1 MHKMHKST
9 ASLPKSKVK
18 KKNWSNNSDMT
29 EKDVVKVSE
38 EYKMCFLAQNVFFLG
53 GVKLRNVF
61 FSTRIRFLFNSVN
74 FEKISWN

>member
-1 MHKMHKST
+1 
-9 ASLPKSKVK
+9 
-18 KKNWSNNSDMT
+18 MT